1 MNKSE
6 AVRIISKCANIYK
19 KRLDGYQIVFVYR
32 DENNHS
38 NYMEVKFRSYNFL
51 HFTGVIPRN

>member
-32 DENNHS
+32 DENNQDVYKRQH
-38 NYMEVKFRSYNFL
+38 YICRSSFL
-51 HFTGVIPRN
+51 I

>member
-19 KRLDGYQIVFVYR
+19 KRLDGYQIVLYIA
-32 DENNHS
+32 
-38 NYMEVKFRSYNFL
+38 MK
-51 HFTGVIPRN
+51 TIIPIIWK

>member
-32 DENNHS
+32 DEKQS
-38 NYMEVKFRSYNFL
+38 FQLYGSKIPFL
-51 HFTGVIPRN
+51 

>member
-38 NYMEVKFRSYNFL
+38 NYMEVKFRSYNFYISL
-51 HFTGVIPRN
+51 E

>member
-1 MNKSE
+1 MNKLE

-32 DENNHS
+32 DENNLYWSSFRPLYRKS
-38 NYMEVKFRSYNFL
+38 NRHYYCMPWFN
-51 HFTGVIPRN
+51 